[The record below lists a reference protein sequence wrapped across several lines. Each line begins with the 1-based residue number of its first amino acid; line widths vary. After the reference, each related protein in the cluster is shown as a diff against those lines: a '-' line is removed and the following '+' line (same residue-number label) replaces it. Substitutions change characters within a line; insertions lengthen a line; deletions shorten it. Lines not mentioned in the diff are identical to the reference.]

1 MRISEFAEKYGLS
14 QTLVREA
21 SFATKTAQNGY
32 YTRDIPEEELFEAV
46 KNNIEKKLENAHK
59 TVEKNEKRLQRLMME
74 R

>member
-21 SFATKTAQNGY
+21 SFETKTAQTR
-32 YTRDIPEEELFEAV
+32 YTKDFSEEELFEAV
-46 KNNIEKKLENAHK
+46 KSNIEKKLENAHK